1 MISASNNSQNKGT
14 DNLQNETD
22 KLLSDKYILAKEI
35 RDLIKTINS
44 SKTTLSILNIELKNK
59 SEMKDQLEKD
69 INKVDENDI
78 IHGKQP
84 LSDNILTLTN
94 EIKCLREKTENID
107 LADAVAL
114 AELNQMKAQL
124 KEIEEEI
131 TGQKYK
137 EEQGMEWNSFIRKP
151 CLKLES
157 KCEGNN

>member
-59 SEMKDQLEKD
+59 LEMKDQLEKE

-78 IHGKQP
+78 IHFKQP

-137 EEQGMEWNSFIRKP
+137 EEQG
-151 CLKLES
+151 LK
-157 KCEGNN
+157 

>member
-14 DNLQNETD
+14 DNFQNETD

-137 EEQGMEWNSFIRKP
+137 EEQG
-151 CLKLES
+151 LK
-157 KCEGNN
+157 

>member
-137 EEQGMEWNSFIRKP
+137 EEQG
-151 CLKLES
+151 LK
-157 KCEGNN
+157 

>member
-137 EEQGMEWNSFIRKP
+137 EEQGME
-151 CLKLES
+151 
-157 KCEGNN
+157 

>member
-1 MISASNNSQNKGT
+1 MLPSSPEPQNK
-14 DNLQNETD
+14 ETNNYLNVFD

-59 SEMKDQLEKD
+59 LEMKDQLEKD

-137 EEQGMEWNSFIRKP
+137 EEQGME
-151 CLKLES
+151 
-157 KCEGNN
+157 

>member
-14 DNLQNETD
+14 DNFQNETD

-137 EEQGMEWNSFIRKP
+137 EEQGME
-151 CLKLES
+151 
-157 KCEGNN
+157 